1 MFAKAHLNMLPNRDS
16 NSKVNAGVL
25 NGVSIIIFN
34 SEQLN
39 GVENTFIETVI
50 CYLIESLTQTLHTN

>member
-39 GVENTFIETVI
+39 GVENTFIETVV
-50 CYLIESLTQTLHTN
+50 CLQSAT

>member
-25 NGVSIIIFN
+25 NGVSISIFN
-34 SEQLN
+34 SEQSN
-39 GVENTFIETVI
+39 GFENVFGYNV
-50 CYLIESLTQTLHTN
+50 LLH

>member
-1 MFAKAHLNMLPNRDS
+1 MFAKAHLNILPNRDS
-16 NSKVNAGVL
+16 NSKVNAGAL

-39 GVENTFIETVI
+39 GVENTFG
-50 CYLIESLTQTLHTN
+50 LSRQ